1 MAALT
6 GVGTIQGHDPELAQH
21 QVPGDMTSSI
31 IIASMAAT
39 AAGQGPS
46 DGPHITH
53 GSGYNSSPLSIKQLI
68 TYACDYFRSEPF
80 TELLFVMLSRFAMCH
95 L

>member
-1 MAALT
+1 MAALS

-21 QVPGDMTSSI
+21 QIPGDMTSSI

-46 DGPHITH
+46 KGPHITH

-68 TYACDYFRSEPF
+68 DYACDYFRSESLEKLFF
-80 TELLFVMLSRFAMCH
+80 TCVAA
-95 L
+95 